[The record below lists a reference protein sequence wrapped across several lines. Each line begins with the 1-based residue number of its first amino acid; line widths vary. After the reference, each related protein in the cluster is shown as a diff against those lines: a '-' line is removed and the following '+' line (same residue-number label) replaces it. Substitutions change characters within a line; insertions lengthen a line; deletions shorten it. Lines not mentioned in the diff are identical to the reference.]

1 MTPEAYDHLDRLLT
15 QIAVL
20 KGIRDGSVDAVNET
34 RIYRSLFATADD
46 LRVARAKPMTEVATA
61 WTDWNARNTFKPG
74 VSL

>member
-20 KGIRDGSVDAVNET
+20 KGIREGSVDAVNEA

-46 LRVARAKPMTEVATA
+46 LREARAKPMSEVAVP
-61 WTDWNARNTFKPG
+61 WTDWNQRNTFKPG
-74 VSL
+74 VAL